1 LLQCLYNIQPSITDS
16 PGLNADTKMKNNTL
30 QYLKDMY
37 LMPFRA
43 IASGIRLFA
52 RNRNRMREFISQ
64 PVVAKILRYAMLLTL
79 FIWLALALLAKDEEK
94 NRLTD
99 AVKELWPKKN
109 GDSSQTDATTINN
122 KVD

>member
-1 LLQCLYNIQPSITDS
+1 
-16 PGLNADTKMKNNTL
+16 
-30 QYLKDMY
+30 
-37 LMPFRA
+37 
-43 IASGIRLFA
+43 
-52 RNRNRMREFISQ
+52 MREFISQ

-79 FIWLALALLAKDEEK
+79 FIWLALALLAKDEQK